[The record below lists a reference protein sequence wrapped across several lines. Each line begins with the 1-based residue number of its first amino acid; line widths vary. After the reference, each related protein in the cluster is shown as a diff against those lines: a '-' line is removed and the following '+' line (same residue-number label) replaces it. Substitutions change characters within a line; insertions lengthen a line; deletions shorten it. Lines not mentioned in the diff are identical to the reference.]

1 MIFLKP
7 VNYSSYSPL
16 FTLMN
21 LKLLPKKLITCI
33 IAGLCISALLLMLG
47 NSGNIPWFPP
57 IIVFSLVGLSL
68 IIALIFPF
76 VWQSLENKEKVD
88 SSKIYGFIYTLIRIS
103 IAFNLMSFGWKKV
116 FGLQFVVP
124 NEIAS
129 KPMNQQSGEWL
140 TWYYFG
146 YSLTFGLITAAIQIV
161 GSYLLLFRKTML
173 LAAIILFSFMLN
185 LTLINVFYD
194 MNAGALLQ
202 SVVITIGILFLI
214 LLDYQR
220 LIVFFLKTKSNLT
233 SIFLVNIFTKN
244 IIRFSLIILSLL
256 FTLYLKT
263 LIKP

>member
-1 MIFLKP
+1 MSLKP

-16 FTLMN
+16 FALMN
-21 LKLLPKKLITCI
+21 LKLFSKKLITCI
-33 IAGLCISALLLMLG
+33 IAGLCISALLLVLG

-57 IIVFSLVGLSL
+57 TIVFSLVGLSL
-68 IIALIFPF
+68 IAALIFPF
-76 VWQSLENKEKVD
+76 IWQVFENKQKIN
-88 SSKIYGFIYTLIRIS
+88 SSKIYGFLHTIIRFT

-116 FGLQFVVP
+116 FGLQFIVP

-146 YSLTFGLITAAIQIV
+146 YSLSFGLITAAIQIV

-173 LAAIILFSFMLN
+173 LSAIILFSFMLN
-185 LTLINVFYD
+185 LTLINIFYG

-202 SVVITIGILFLI
+202 SIVITIGILFLI
-214 LLDYQR
+214 LIDYQR
-220 LIVFFLKTKSNLT
+220 LIVFFLETKSNIL
-233 SIFLVNIFTKN
+233 SISFSNNLTKN

-263 LIKP
+263 LIKL

>member
-1 MIFLKP
+1 M
-7 VNYSSYSPL
+7 
-16 FTLMN
+16 T
-21 LKLLPKKLITCI
+21 LKLLFKKFITCF
-33 IAGLCISALLLMLG
+33 IAGLSSAALLLVLG
-47 NSGNIPWFPP
+47 NSGNIPWFPSA
-57 IIVFSLVGLSL
+57 IVFSLVGISL
-68 IIALIFPF
+68 LIALIYPF
-76 VWQSLENKEKVD
+76 IWQFLENKQKINSD
-88 SSKIYGFIYTLIRIS
+88 KIYGFLYTFIRFV

-116 FGLQFVVP
+116 FGLQFIVP

-129 KPMNQQSGEWL
+129 QPMNQQSGEWL

-173 LAAIILFSFMLN
+173 LAAIVLFSFMLN
-185 LTLINVFYD
+185 LTLINVFYQ

-220 LIVFFLKTKSNLT
+220 LITFFLKTKSTLP
-233 SIFLVNIFTKN
+233 SISLVKALTKN